1 MDEEKRVPDAET
13 REDGPKA
20 AETPSGEGGRKKN
33 RLPAVCLLL
42 ALALVLLFV
51 GALLFTVRIGGRF
64 YLTADTIDL
73 RDRELRCE
81 DYDAAVARRGELA
94 IRWSVPIGG
103 EKFDSFSE
111 AICLGALPADEIG
124 RLGYFPFLRNVDAR
138 GCTDYASLAAAAK
151 QFENVEILWTVP
163 SSDGPVDGNTR
174 TLYVGKMSAD
184 ELESLLPLLPRLESV
199 DLRGAEM
206 DDAQLDAFVAAHPE
220 LPCAFS
226 VRVWGQ
232 TLPGDSESL
241 RFEGGAAGSYEEL
254 LAALQRFPK
263 LKKLDLRD
271 SDAAP
276 SQLAKL
282 LPLCEDVEMEY
293 VIRLYGRI
301 FTADA
306 EQIDLS
312 GVEVE
317 DTAELEAAVGL
328 MKNLKKVIMCD
339 CGVPDEEMAA
349 LNERYENVRFVW
361 TVYFSVYALRTDTTY
376 FCASDVPQLNYLAP
390 ELHDAQV
397 APIRY
402 CTDLIALDL
411 GHMHITDLSFLYNM
425 PHLKYLI
432 LVEGWFH
439 DITPIGS
446 LEDLEYLE
454 IFKNKI
460 NDISPLL
467 NCKKLKHL
475 NMCYTYGFDPEPLRE
490 MKSLERLWY
499 VGTMLK
505 EPLRSQLKVELPN
518 CYCYFPYD
526 DYQGSTGGGWRENE
540 AYYEMR
546 DVFGMYYQPG
556 GTGIHGAEG

>member
-1 MDEEKRVPDAET
+1 MDEEKRIPDT
-13 REDGPKA
+13 
-20 AETPSGEGGRKKN
+20 ETPSGAASAEETRSDGNDRKKN
-33 RLPAVCLLL
+33 KLLTACLLL
-42 ALALVLLFV
+42 AFALVLLFAAAV
-51 GALLFTVRIGGRF
+51 LFTVRIGGRF
-64 YLTADTIDL
+64 YLSADTIDL
-73 RDRELRCE
+73 RERELRCE
-81 DYDAAVARRGELA
+81 DIDAALERRPDVS
-94 IRWSVPIGG
+94 IRWMVPLGG
-103 EKFDSFSE
+103 ERFDSFSE
-111 AICLGALPADEIG
+111 AICLNALGEDEVE
-124 RLGYFPFLRNVDAR
+124 RLNYFPFLRNVDAR
-138 GCTDYASLAAAAK
+138 GCTDYRALAAAAK
-151 QFENVEILWTVP
+151 QFENVEILWTIP
-163 SSDGPVDGNTR
+163 SADGPVDGNTR
-174 TLYVGKMSAD
+174 TLRVGKLSAD
-184 ELESLLPLLPRLESV
+184 ELEALLPLLPRLESV

-206 DDAQLDAFVAAHPE
+206 DDAQIDAFMAAHPE

-282 LPLCEDVEMEY
+282 LPLCEEVEMEY

-301 FTADA
+301 FTADM
-306 EQIDLS
+306 EEIDLS
-312 GVEVE
+312 GIEIE
-317 DTAELEAAVGL
+317 DTSELEAAVGL
-328 MKNLKKVIMCD
+328 MKNLKKVVMCD
-339 CGVPDEEMAA
+339 CGLSNEEMAA
-349 LNERYENVRFVW
+349 LNDRYENVRFVW

-376 FCASDVPQLNYLAP
+376 FCASDLPQYAYLAP
-390 ELHDAQV
+390 ELNDAQIE
-397 APIRY
+397 PIKY

-411 GHMHITDLSFLYNM
+411 GHMHFTDLSFLYNM

-505 EPLRSQLKVELPN
+505 EPLRSQLPEELPN
-518 CYCYFPYD
+518 CTCYFPYD

-556 GTGIHGAEG
+556 GTGIKHEG